1 MCEQL
6 DHVVTWSDV
15 ILLLYSITD
24 RTSYNTANIAH
35 KYINNRMHH
44 RKVSGLNSN
53 NYVLKLDLYLQM
65 QEASTVEACVTPCV
79 ILVGNKNDLWQDR
92 EVATDLACQ
101 EAEAG
106 GYTNYHEITTKES
119 LDQVRIVF
127 TEGIRRGLAQGEHR

>member
-1 MCEQL
+1 MYSVEDEDSL
-6 DHVVTWSDV
+6 DSVTDHWLPL
-15 ILLLYSITD
+15 I
-24 RTSYNTANIAH
+24 R
-35 KYINNRMHH
+35 
-44 RKVSGLNSN
+44 VSLG
-53 NYVLKLDLYLQM
+53 
-65 QEASTVEACVTPCV
+65 EGHTTPV